1 MRYAGRVASP
11 DRFINKVAVLY
22 VLSRVVFS
30 LLLFMLAI
38 LVVVGWL
45 EAGDIALRLG
55 SAYAVSVIWDVFGP
69 GAYRELSNLLES
81 RGYSHQPV
89 GGGYYPGSVVVYGDV
104 RPIAEEVMQYGGP
117 ITVYTRDFYFKP
129 PWEPAEVEV
138 ASLAAAQ
145 LFAALA
151 SAALLAAAWYIF
163 SRNLLRLPAAPLLLE
178 VPRLA
183 STGSFAELVIFLGT
197 AAVPPVILAGGLLLS
212 RLRRR

>member
-1 MRYAGRVASP
+1 
-11 DRFINKVAVLY
+11 
-22 VLSRVVFS
+22 
-30 LLLFMLAI
+30 
-38 LVVVGWL
+38 VVVGWL

-55 SAYAVSVIWDVFGP
+55 SAHAVSVIWDVFGP

-81 RGYSHQPV
+81 RGYSHQPA

-145 LFAALA
+145 LLAALA

-183 STGSFAELVIFLGT
+183 STRPFAELAIFLG
-197 AAVPPVILAGGLLLS
+197 AAAAPPVLLAGGLLLS

>member
-1 MRYAGRVASP
+1 MVRR
-11 DRFINKVAVLY
+11 AV
-22 VLSRVVFS
+22 FG
-30 LLLFMLAI
+30 LLLFTLAI

-45 EAGDIALRLG
+45 EAGDVALRLG
-55 SAYAVSVIWDVFGP
+55 SGHAVSVIWDVFGP

-81 RGYSHQPV
+81 RGYSHQPA
-89 GGGYYPGSVVVYGDV
+89 GGGYYPGSVVVYGNV

-151 SAALLAAAWYIF
+151 SAALLVAAWYIF
-163 SRNLLRLPAAPLLLE
+163 SRNLLRLPAALLIVALPAAPLLLE

-183 STGSFAELVIFLGT
+183 STRPFAELAIFLG
-197 AAVPPVILAGGLLLS
+197 AAAAPPVLLAGGLLLS